1 MSKQAVS
8 NVSYPVT
15 PGTTVLLSIDCQFGF
30 GAGSWEQVPHA
41 DAAVENFRKASRVWR
56 ERGGAV
62 VHVQTVYTPER
73 GPSGRITDFEPGIA
87 GALAAGT
94 RAAEAYADLVLDEDL
109 VVYKTT
115 FSAVLSSDLLDQLRA
130 RDIDTVVVGGLTTPI
145 CVQTTV
151 DGLSMVGLKAIVLA
165 DACASQA
172 IGTLSAEQAHVAA
185 LQRMAYLFA
194 AVEDTD
200 AFVAQ
205 ARAFPAVAGNQLPSA
220 SLGPGGAVR

>member
-8 NVSYPVT
+8 NVSYPVA
-15 PGTTVLLSIDCQFGF
+15 PGPTVLLSIDCQFGF

-41 DAAVENFRKASRVWR
+41 DTAVGNFRKASRAWR
-56 ERGGAV
+56 ECGGAV
-62 VHVQTVYTPER
+62 MHVQTVYTSER

-87 GALAAGT
+87 EALTEGT
-94 RAAEAYADLVLDEDL
+94 QAAEAYPDLVLDGDL

-115 FSAVLSSDLLDQLRA
+115 FSAVLSSDLVDQLRA
-130 RDIDTVVVGGLTTPI
+130 RNIDTVVVGGLTTPI

-151 DGLSMVGLKAIVLA
+151 DGLSMVGLKVILLA

-172 IGTLSAEQAHVAA
+172 IGMLSAEQAHAA
-185 LQRMAYLFA
+185 AVQRMAYLFA

-200 AFVAQ
+200 AFVARVRALQ
-205 ARAFPAVAGNQLPSA
+205 PAAR
-220 SLGPGGAVR
+220 